1 MWTVVPGEIKKN
13 VLVSKFLN
21 LKSRNG
27 NQVAPVGY
35 AKLIYNMLV
44 FFKYAHMY
52 TSIQMYILY
61 KDIYIRYMYIIYI
74 YVYIYLTIAIIIVS
88 FCCQDIFIHMDDFSF
103 NVAVIFA

>member
-1 MWTVVPGEIKKN
+1 MWTVVPEEIKKN
-13 VLVSKFLN
+13 VFVSKFLN

-61 KDIYIRYMYIIYI
+61 KDIY
-74 YVYIYLTIAIIIVS
+74 VYIYICLY
-88 FCCQDIFIHMDDFSF
+88 IFNNS
-103 NVAVIFA
+103 NNNY

>member
-61 KDIYIRYMYIIYI
+61 KDIY
-74 YVYIYLTIAIIIVS
+74 VYIYICLY
-88 FCCQDIFIHMDDFSF
+88 IFNNS
-103 NVAVIFA
+103 NNNY

>member
-13 VLVSKFLN
+13 VLVSKFLD

-52 TSIQMYILY
+52 TSIQLYILY
-61 KDIYIRYMYIIYI
+61 KDIY
-74 YVYIYLTIAIIIVS
+74 VYIYMFTYI
-88 FCCQDIFIHMDDFSF
+88 
-103 NVAVIFA
+103 

>member
-61 KDIYIRYMYIIYI
+61 KDIY
-74 YVYIYLTIAIIIVS
+74 VYIYICLY
-88 FCCQDIFIHMDDFSF
+88 IFNNS
-103 NVAVIFA
+103 NNNC

>member
-61 KDIYIRYMYIIYI
+61 KDIY
-74 YVYIYLTIAIIIVS
+74 VYIYICLY
-88 FCCQDIFIHMDDFSF
+88 IFNNSS
-103 NVAVIFA
+103 NNC

>member
-13 VLVSKFLN
+13 VLVSKFLD

-61 KDIYIRYMYIIYI
+61 KDIY
-74 YVYIYLTIAIIIVS
+74 VYIYICLY
-88 FCCQDIFIHMDDFSF
+88 IFNNS
-103 NVAVIFA
+103 NNNC